1 MKNYIQVNNFRKYI
15 STPEIELNDLNFFVG
30 TNSSGKSSLV
40 KAYMLIT
47 TFIKEDKMF
56 EIDFSSVEYKDVN
69 IQDFNRQICQYSL
82 SEENVN
88 IKLCVN
94 NFEYDLTLIPHEKSN
109 FAKVLKYYVT
119 DLVNDIIYEYD
130 FIKNN
135 IVKSVELDDEKGEWF
150 PIEYCNEYVFKIRLI
165 NNHKYKDQVTSI
177 IEYLIKVE
185 NDIDKIESLND
196 ELRKLE
202 NALEFQDYIISGDVE
217 GMITDS
223 LIKESD
229 YLISSRLRNYDLNS
243 KYKKVFKN
251 IENSDISVSSIIPYY
266 RLFNI
271 NKKSTSIGTVSLFE
285 ENNCDL
291 KDGMELSTK
300 KDRLIKGVK
309 SFDSSFLPLTLK
321 KYTNLNSIV
330 DQSND
335 LAQLIHNYNNL
346 NSETLD
352 RRHSFIK
359 SWMAKDKFN
368 IGDDFEIN
376 FYGGEAYE
384 VLIIE
389 NGVKIPLVDKGT
401 GNIQIFK
408 ILLLVSISNGII
420 ILEEPELNLHPSLQ
434 SKLADLLISVN
445 SKVIVETHSEYLIRR
460 LQVLSIQNKLDRNN
474 LGITYFPTEL
484 NQDPYQLRINKD
496 GSLDKNFGS
505 GFFDEAGNHMLE
517 LMRFN
522 LTSKN

>member
-1 MKNYIQVNNFRKYI
+1 MKNYIQVNNFKKYI

-150 PIEYCNEYVFKIRLI
+150 PIEYYNEYVFKIRLI
-165 NNHKYKDQVTSI
+165 NNHKYKDQVISI

-202 NALEFQDYIISGDVE
+202 NALEFQDYIISG
-217 GMITDS
+217 
-223 LIKESD
+223 
-229 YLISSRLRNYDLNS
+229 
-243 KYKKVFKN
+243 
-251 IENSDISVSSIIPYY
+251 
-266 RLFNI
+266 
-271 NKKSTSIGTVSLFE
+271 
-285 ENNCDL
+285 
-291 KDGMELSTK
+291 
-300 KDRLIKGVK
+300 
-309 SFDSSFLPLTLK
+309 
-321 KYTNLNSIV
+321 
-330 DQSND
+330 
-335 LAQLIHNYNNL
+335 
-346 NSETLD
+346 
-352 RRHSFIK
+352 
-359 SWMAKDKFN
+359 
-368 IGDDFEIN
+368 
-376 FYGGEAYE
+376 
-384 VLIIE
+384 
-389 NGVKIPLVDKGT
+389 
-401 GNIQIFK
+401 
-408 ILLLVSISNGII
+408 
-420 ILEEPELNLHPSLQ
+420 
-434 SKLADLLISVN
+434 
-445 SKVIVETHSEYLIRR
+445 
-460 LQVLSIQNKLDRNN
+460 
-474 LGITYFPTEL
+474 
-484 NQDPYQLRINKD
+484 
-496 GSLDKNFGS
+496 
-505 GFFDEAGNHMLE
+505 
-517 LMRFN
+517 
-522 LTSKN
+522 